1 MPTKKEGTIK
11 KTVHEKKS
19 DTVQKKLKHL
29 EKELQEKNDKL
40 LRAYAD
46 LRNYQKRMEKEIE
59 NAKEETKKKYLSELI
74 DLYELLERASEDA
87 NPKEGINAILNNM
100 KNLLEVEQ
108 ISHINCIGKQF
119 DHNHHHAISTI
130 EKEDCEENEIVEEIK
145 KGYMIE
151 DRLLRPSQVVV
162 AKKKE

>member
-11 KTVHEKKS
+11 KTVHEKKP
-19 DTVQKKLKHL
+19 DTVQKKIKHL

-46 LRNYQKRMEKEIE
+46 LSNYQKRMEKEIG

-74 DLYELLERASEDA
+74 DLYELLERASKDA
-87 NPKEGINAILNNM
+87 NPTEGIKAILNNM
-100 KNLLEVEQ
+100 KNLFDVEQ
-108 ISHINCIGKQF
+108 ISHIDCIGKTF

-151 DRLLRPSQVVV
+151 DKLLRPSQVIV